1 MFKHLLL
8 QKCDSGF
15 SHLVKSFSRNK
26 KAETLIFESKTINM
40 LSKTIQEALNK
51 QVQME
56 AESSQAYLAMAS
68 WAEIQ
73 PGLQG
78 VTDFFY
84 KQSDEERVHMLK
96 LIRFIN
102 ERGGYAIIPALE
114 QPMVTFQSLTKVFA
128 QFLQH
133 ELKVSNS
140 INDLVFLSLA
150 EKDYATHNFLQWY
163 VNEQMEEERTART
176 LNDKLEMI
184 GDDKSG
190 LYLFDRDILN
200 FVAKDKA

>member
-1 MFKHLLL
+1 
-8 QKCDSGF
+8 
-15 SHLVKSFSRNK
+15 
-26 KAETLIFESKTINM
+26 
-40 LSKTIQEALNK
+40 
-51 QVQME
+51 ME

-73 PGLQG
+73 PGLEG
-78 VTDFFY
+78 VTEFFY
-84 KQSDEERVHMLK
+84 KQSDEERVHELK

-102 ERGGYAIIPALE
+102 ERGGFATIPPLP
-114 QPMVTFQSLTKVFA
+114 QPMVTFQSLRRVFEE
-128 QFLQH
+128 FLKH

-140 INDLVFLSLA
+140 INDLVHLSLT

-163 VNEQMEEERTART
+163 VNEQIEEERTARN

-190 LYLFDRDILN
+190 LYLFDRDIMGTREPN
-200 FVAKDKA
+200 RKK

>member
-1 MFKHLLL
+1 
-8 QKCDSGF
+8 
-15 SHLVKSFSRNK
+15 
-26 KAETLIFESKTINM
+26 
-40 LSKTIQEALNK
+40 
-51 QVQME
+51 ME

-73 PGLQG
+73 PGLEG
-78 VTDFFY
+78 VTEFFY
-84 KQSDEERVHMLK
+84 KQSDEERIHELK

-102 ERGGYAIIPALE
+102 ERGGFATIPPLP
-114 QPMVTFQSLTKVFA
+114 QPMVTFQSLRRVFEE
-128 QFLQH
+128 FLKH

-140 INDLVFLSLA
+140 INDLVHLSLT

-163 VNEQMEEERTART
+163 VNEQIEEERTART
-176 LNDKLEMI
+176 LNDKLELI

-200 FVAKDKA
+200 YRSSPGGGGSRSK

>member
-1 MFKHLLL
+1 
-8 QKCDSGF
+8 
-15 SHLVKSFSRNK
+15 
-26 KAETLIFESKTINM
+26 M
-40 LSKTIQEALNK
+40 LSKTMQEALNR

-78 VTDFFY
+78 VTEFFY

-102 ERGGYAIIPALE
+102 ERGGFAIVPALA
-114 QPMVTFQSLTKVFA
+114 QPIVTFKSIKNVFDE
-128 QFLQH
+128 FLKH
-133 ELKVSNS
+133 ELQVSDS
-140 INDLVFLSLA
+140 INDLVNLA
-150 EKDYATHNFLQWY
+150 LTEKDYATHNFLQWY
-163 VNEQMEEERTART
+163 VNEQMEEERVART

-184 GDDKSG
+184 GDDRSG

-200 FVAKDKA
+200 FRGTE